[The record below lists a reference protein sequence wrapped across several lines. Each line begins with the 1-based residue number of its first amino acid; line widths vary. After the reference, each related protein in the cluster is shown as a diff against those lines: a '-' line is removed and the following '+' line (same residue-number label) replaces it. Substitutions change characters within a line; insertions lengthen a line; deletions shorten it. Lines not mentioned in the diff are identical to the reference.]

1 MLLGNED
8 LVVYEE
14 LQYSLRDIVKLVS
27 DMKKEWVETYVTRV
41 HTLVVAA
48 V

>member
-8 LVVYEE
+8 LVAYEK
-14 LQYSLRDIVKLVS
+14 LQYSLWDIVKLVS
-27 DMKKEWVETYVTRV
+27 EMNKEWVETYVTRV